1 MKKIIRLIVLLI
13 AVLFLNIY
21 FRMFTVNFPQL
32 KINAKNTVQKKI
44 IGEAVENINKKFP
57 KFDDLA
63 KDELINKLIDE
74 NNKKDR
80 QAINGQIRQEYRKL
94 KHKYQDAAGQTYLME
109 LDCWHWARYVE
120 NVICYGHPGDRVV
133 NGRQIDDLML
143 APLGSSLPFNRFLFY
158 LSACLY
164 EVFSFFKTVPLFT
177 FLFYLPLFFAAVF
190 IIVLYLI
197 CFYHWGNLSAVA
209 ACLFIGLSPVF
220 ITRSHAGWF
229 DMDILSLLFP
239 LLIAWSYAKSHEI
252 QSGGQKFLWV
262 CFSGFWVGLF
272 SFTWI
277 NWWFIFLI
285 IILYESYSLINSLF
299 EHWRLKKKNISL
311 LKQRFFSLSLFISIS
326 FVWVISLSGFIPL
339 KVLYKQVAESIVLND
354 TLKEISIWPNVY
366 YTVEELGRVRFKA
379 LTNMIGDE
387 YLLIF
392 SAVCMF
398 IIAARFLFTRRY
410 KGFTREFVG
419 ILVFWFIVMV
429 FACSKGVRFIMF
441 LLIPLGVSSG
451 LILQQAYEYL
461 RNVKRK
467 IIVVFVAI
475 ITGFLLGN
483 CLNNAYDT
491 AGASYPLMR
500 DSYYKILSRI
510 EESTPKGAVIN
521 SWWDYGDW
529 FKVVAKRRVVFDGQ
543 SQNVPQA
550 YWMAYVLLN
559 SDEQESIRILR
570 MLDNSGNKGFAVI
583 NSYFND
589 PVKTVLFV
597 KELLITEP
605 WVAKEVLK
613 NVFPPSLAQEA
624 IGAFF
629 NTPVKSYLI
638 VDASMENKLRA
649 ISYIGGW
656 DFAKVYI
663 AQNIGKESKSKIISY
678 LRGLSIGAQEADRLY
693 NEARLIPKDRLD
705 SWFTESSKFHSG
717 LLAGREKSDFIL
729 FNQGVVY
736 KPREKLVYIYSN
748 KHKRY
753 QVPRSLFV
761 FENDK
766 LDEITYADNDLSL
779 SILVMKNEE
788 GYQAIL
794 MDHKLATS
802 LFVRLFYLKGAGLKK
817 FKPFLQEGND
827 GGFFRVFEIV
837 WD

>member
-1 MKKIIRLIVLLI
+1 
-13 AVLFLNIY
+13 
-21 FRMFTVNFPQL
+21 MFTVNFPHL

-44 IGEAVENINKKFP
+44 TDEAVESINKKFP

-63 KDELINKLIDE
+63 KDELIDKLIYE
-74 NNKKDR
+74 KNKKDK
-80 QAINGQIRQEYRKL
+80 QTINGRIRKEYLKL
-94 KHKYQDAAGQTYLME
+94 KDKYQDTAGQTYLME

-120 NVICYGHPGDRVV
+120 NVICYGHPGDRAV

-143 APLGSSLPFNRFLFY
+143 APLGSSLPFNQFLFY
-158 LSACLY
+158 LSAFLY
-164 EVFSFFKTVPLFT
+164 KIFSFFKTVPLFT
-177 FLFYLPLFFAAVF
+177 FLFYLPLFFTAVL

-197 CFYHWGNLSAVA
+197 CFYHWGNLSAVT
-209 ACLFIGLSPVF
+209 ACLFIGLSPIF

-229 DMDILSLLFP
+229 DMDSLSLLFP

-252 QSGGQKFLWV
+252 QSGGQKILWV

-299 EHWRLKKKNISL
+299 VHWRLKKKNIRL
-311 LKQRFFSLSLFISIS
+311 LKQRFFSLILFVFIS
-326 FVWVISLSGFIPL
+326 FVWVISLSGFLPV
-339 KVLYKQVAESIVLND
+339 KVLYKQVAESIALNNS
-354 TLKEISIWPNVY
+354 LKEISIWPNVY
-366 YTVEELGRVRFKA
+366 YTVEELGKVRFRG
-379 LTNMIGDE
+379 LTKMIGDE

-392 SAVCMF
+392 SVLCMF
-398 IIAARFLFTRRY
+398 IIVARFLFTRKY
-410 KGFTREFVG
+410 KGFTCEFVG
-419 ILVFWFIVMV
+419 ILIFWFIVMV
-429 FACSKGVRFIMF
+429 FACSKGLRFVMF

-451 LILQQAYEYL
+451 LILQQVYEYL
-461 RNVKRK
+461 RNEKRK
-467 IIVVFVAI
+467 IIVFLAAI

-491 AGASYPLMR
+491 AGTSYPLMR

-510 EESTPKGAVIN
+510 EESTLKGAIIN

-529 FKVVAKRRVVFDGQ
+529 FKVVANRRVVFDGQ

-559 SDEQESIRILR
+559 SNEEESIRILR
-570 MLDNSGNKGFAVI
+570 MLNNSGNKGYEII

-597 KELLITEP
+597 KEILLTEP
-605 WVAKEVLK
+605 WVAKEVFK
-613 NVFPPSLAQEA
+613 NVFPPSIAEEA
-624 IGAFF
+624 IGTFF
-629 NTPVKSYLI
+629 NTPVKSYFI
-638 VDASMENKLRA
+638 VDASIENKLRA

-656 DFAKVYI
+656 NFVKVYI
-663 AQNIGKESKSKIISY
+663 AQNIGKESKSKITSH
-678 LRGLSIGAQEADRLY
+678 LRGLSIGAEQADRLY

-705 SWFTESSKFHSG
+705 FWFTERSKFYSG
-717 LLAGREKSDFIL
+717 LLTGREKSDFIL
-729 FNQGVVY
+729 FDQGIVY
-736 KPREKLVYIYSN
+736 KPREKLIYIYST

-761 FENDK
+761 FEKDK
-766 LDEITYADNDLSL
+766 LDEITYADNDLSF

-794 MDHKLATS
+794 MDHKLVTS
-802 LFVRLFYLKGAGLKK
+802 LFVRLFYLNGAGLKK
-817 FKPFLQEGND
+817 FKPFLQEENK
-827 GGFFRVFEIV
+827 GGYFRVFEVV